1 MSYKEYLEKI
11 AGQLDTTL
19 EDLCE
24 ETGINYEEVFGEDEK
39 ESDEKDISFL
49 KDLYILKYQTK
60 KLILNEVDLWNGCPD
75 EIIKLIAKLHCELE
89 FFFKDFDIFKMV

>member
-60 KLILNEVDLWNGCPD
+60 KLILNEVDLWNECPD
-75 EIIKLIAKLHCELE
+75 EIIKLIAKLHCELD
-89 FFFKDFDIFKMV
+89 FFFKDKKNGI